1 MTFSGKDPMA
11 KPEAI
16 RMSLAK
22 YNVFLRLKGLLSGQ
36 NDHLM
41 RVVPAQIWLR
51 RYFWKVRGPT
61 RLAQAC

>member
-22 YNVFLRLKGLLSGQ
+22 KNVFLRMKGLLGRSKRSSNACRSGS
-36 NDHLM
+36 NLIETVFLKSA
-41 RVVPAQIWLR
+41 RP
-51 RYFWKVRGPT
+51 Y
-61 RLAQAC
+61 